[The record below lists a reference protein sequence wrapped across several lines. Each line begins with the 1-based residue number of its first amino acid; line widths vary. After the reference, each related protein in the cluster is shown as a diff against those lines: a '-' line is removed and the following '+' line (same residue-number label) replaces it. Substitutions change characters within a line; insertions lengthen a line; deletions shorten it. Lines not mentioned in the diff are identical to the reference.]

1 MRTMP
6 RVDES
11 SLDLQLALA
20 VRLNTLAERAQE
32 LIEAVEEDRALRDRF
47 AAELRSVREALIDL
61 SDVMTLAKE
70 RRIAPEG

>member
-1 MRTMP
+1 M
-6 RVDES
+6 DES

-32 LIEAVEEDRALRDRF
+32 LIEAVEEDRGLRDRF
-47 AAELRSVREALIDL
+47 AAELRSVREALMDL

-70 RRIAPEG
+70 RRAEPEG